1 MKRCAAW
8 ALGALL
14 TVASFSQ
21 AEEAKTVKSGLEPG
35 ASVAAFNVRDI
46 TGPSKGETLCY
57 RCRYGARPVVTI
69 FARDID
75 DNLAS
80 LIKKVDTQVGEN
92 SDKQMK
98 AFVVLLTEN
107 PDKDAARLE
116 KLAKDQGV
124 KNVPLTVFDGQ
135 AGPPEYKIAKD
146 AHVNVMMWVGSKV
159 KVNEA
164 FAKDGLTK
172 EQVEALAKSTGKI
185 LN

>member
-1 MKRCAAW
+1 MKKCAAW

-14 TVASFSQ
+14 AVASVSQ
-21 AEEAKTVKSGLEPG
+21 AEETKTVKSGLEAG

-46 TGPSKGETLCY
+46 TGPSKGDTLCY
-57 RCRYGARPVVTI
+57 RCRYGARPVVAI
-69 FARDID
+69 FARDVD

-80 LIKKVDTQVGEN
+80 LVKQVDVKVGEN
-92 SDKQMK
+92 TDKQMK

-107 PDKDAARLE
+107 PDKDAAKLE
-116 KLAKDQGV
+116 KLAKDQGI

-146 AHVNVMMWVGSKV
+146 AQVDVMMWVGSKV

-164 FAKDGLTK
+164 YAKDGLKK
-172 EQVEALAKSTGKI
+172 EQVEGLVKKTSEI
-185 LN
+185 LK